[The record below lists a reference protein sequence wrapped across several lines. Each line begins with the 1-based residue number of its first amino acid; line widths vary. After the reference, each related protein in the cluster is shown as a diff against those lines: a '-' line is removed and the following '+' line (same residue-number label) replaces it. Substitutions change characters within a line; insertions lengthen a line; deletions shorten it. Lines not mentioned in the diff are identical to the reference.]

1 MDTHAGVVLKL
12 QQQLLCRQ
20 QEVEEVA
27 EAVSAVRAVHHTED
41 LTEERG
47 GGALEGGV
55 EGRQSGLDAAV

>member
-12 QQQLLCRQ
+12 QQQLLRRQ

-27 EAVSAVRAVHHTED
+27 EAVSAVTAVHHTED

-47 GGALEGGV
+47 G
-55 EGRQSGLDAAV
+55 